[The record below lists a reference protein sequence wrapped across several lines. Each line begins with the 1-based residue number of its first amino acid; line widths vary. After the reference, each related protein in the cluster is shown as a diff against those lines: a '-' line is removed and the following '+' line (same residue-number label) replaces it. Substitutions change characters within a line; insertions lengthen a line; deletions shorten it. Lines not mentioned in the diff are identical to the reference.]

1 VPGSGTPLPL
11 APLPENPLLP
21 KSLRPPDEKPLGVL
35 ATLQLLE
42 TKFVLAMVTE
52 PVCANA
58 LPHTIEALGSSV
70 MLSIARIFP
79 AKVVLEPRVA
89 ELPTSQYTESVGSP
103 PSTTMDALLPVVSVL
118 PIRNTNIALDSPS
131 KLRVSAPS
139 TCADDENV

>member
-1 VPGSGTPLPL
+1 MPGSGTPLPL

-58 LPHTIEALGSSV
+58 LPHTIEAL
-70 MLSIARIFP
+70 
-79 AKVVLEPRVA
+79 
-89 ELPTSQYTESVGSP
+89 
-103 PSTTMDALLPVVSVL
+103 
-118 PIRNTNIALDSPS
+118 
-131 KLRVSAPS
+131 
-139 TCADDENV
+139 